1 MQHCRQL
8 YPLIWMPTSEPAAL
22 LNARRLHITYHAKGT
37 PFRVTPKALPDRHS
51 VHEAVKNPFRSRR
64 IEIAE
69 TDKHVAEFRENAN
82 VAADAWR
89 SARMTIISQHP
100 FATHREAV
108 TGLIPP
114 GLGGLG
120 KHGPGD
126 ELSRVER
133 LGEPKKITGSR
144 IGQANPHA
152 SPADS

>member
-51 VHEAVKNPFRSRR
+51 VHETVKNPFRSRR

-69 TDKHVAEFRENAN
+69 TDKDVSEFTENAN

-89 SARMTIISQHP
+89 SAGMTIISQHSL
-100 FATHREAV
+100 AAHREAI

-114 GLGGLG
+114 GLDGLA
-120 KHGPGD
+120 KHGPGY

-133 LGEPKKITGSR
+133 LGEAKKITGIRMSR
-144 IGQANPHA
+144 PKRHA
-152 SPADS
+152 A